1 MMIEPFSNIVDFSFY
16 NLEEEQFLGILRRVT
31 TSVVNSYFN
40 QQFTIN
46 EIYDHITFLDGD
58 VTNLH
63 VYNLMLSH

>member
-1 MMIEPFSNIVDFSFY
+1 MIKPVSNIVDFSFY
-16 NLEEEQFLGILRRVT
+16 NLEEEQFIGILMRVT

-46 EIYDHITFLDGD
+46 EIYKHVTFLDGD

>member
-16 NLEEEQFLGILRRVT
+16 NLEDEEFLGILRRVT
-31 TSVVNSYFN
+31 TSVVNSHFN

-46 EIYDHITFLDGD
+46 DIYNHIIFIDGD

>member
-16 NLEEEQFLGILRRVT
+16 NLKEEQFLGILRRVS